1 MSGPDVNL
9 SAKLAVALVHHPVVN
24 RRGEEVTSSVTTIDV
39 HDFARTCRTYGVK
52 DLFIITPIKTQ
63 QRLVERLSR
72 HWMEGYGAEFNPSRK
87 EALTCVKVVD
97 SLDDMIDN
105 LTLTASE
112 VTLVTTGARPTET
125 ATGYPEAR
133 RVLKGEGRF
142 VLLFGTGHGLA
153 PQVMSRAG
161 LRLAPIE
168 GVDGFNH
175 LPVRCAAAII
185 LDRLLGAEE
194 LKERV

>member
-1 MSGPDVNL
+1 MSGPDVNIA
-9 SAKLAVALVHHPVVN
+9 AKLAVALVHHPVLN

-72 HWMEGYGAEFNPSRK
+72 HWTEGYGAEFNPSRK

-97 SLDDMIDN
+97 SVDDMIDN
-105 LTLTASE
+105 LKLGASQ
-112 VTLVTTGARPTET
+112 VTLVTTGAKRSET
-125 ATGYPEAR
+125 VTGYPEAR
-133 RVLKGEGRF
+133 RVLEGEGRF
-142 VLLFGTGHGLA
+142 ALLFGTGHGLA
-153 PQVMSRAG
+153 PQVMSRAS

-175 LPVRCAAAII
+175 LPVRCAVAII
-185 LDRLLGAEE
+185 LDRLLGP
-194 LKERV
+194 KD

>member
-1 MSGPDVNL
+1 MSEPNARIA
-9 SAKLAVALVHHPVVN
+9 AKLAVALVHHPVLN

-72 HWMEGYGAEFNPSRK
+72 HWTHGYGAEFNPSRK

-105 LTLTASE
+105 LQLTASE
-112 VTLVTTGARPTET
+112 VTLVTTGAKASGT
-125 ATGYPEAR
+125 ATGYPEAAR
-133 RVLKGEGRF
+133 QVLEGAGRF
-142 VLLFGTGHGLA
+142 ALLFGTGHGLA
-153 PQVMSRAG
+153 PQVMSRAS

-168 GVDGFNH
+168 GIDGFNH

-185 LDRLLGAEE
+185 LDRLIGQ
-194 LKERV
+194 KN